1 MVTTNTD
8 GNWKSVEGTLVE
20 ILNELNTDNVK
31 KLDQAQMFHD
41 GTNYVAVY
49 YDG

>member
-1 MVTTNTD
+1 MATVNTD

-20 ILNELNTDNVK
+20 IIAELNSDNVK
-31 KLDQAQMFHD
+31 KLDQAQVFHD

-49 YDG
+49 YN